1 MMLIIGVTRLG
12 NVDSGG
18 DSNQDEYDAYLQAA
32 DSVKL
37 VIHSK
42 SKSGDD
48 SRRLG

>member
-1 MMLIIGVTRLG
+1 MLIIGVTRLG

-18 DSNQDEYDAYLQAA
+18 DSNQDEYDAYLRAA

-42 SKSGDD
+42 SKSADD